1 MLQFMGFQRVEHN
14 SVTEL
19 NWAENHKVIMTLE
32 VKNLQSIYLKI
43 HMGNLFNHCEGSEKV
58 LHLICRNR
66 LNVKHLICEA
76 T

>member
-32 VKNLQSIYLKI
+32 VGDGQGGLACCDSWGHKELD
-43 HMGNLFNHCEGSEKV
+43 MTE
-58 LHLICRNR
+58 
-66 LNVKHLICEA
+66 
-76 T
+76 